1 MLPSKAILL
10 AAGKSSRIA
19 SLSRGL
25 PKPLI
30 RVAETPIIIRNLRWL
45 KSQGITEVFINL
57 HFKPQEIR
65 AVVGDGSALGLAVR
79 YVEESEIL
87 GTAGAV
93 RNIAANWTEIFAVVY
108 GDNLISTDLRRLAEV
123 HQLSGAIITIGLFDR
138 RIHPHTGIAGSRVR
152 VDNAGRI
159 EAFTEGA
166 GDELSTL
173 VNAGIYL
180 MGPSAVHQIPPGCF
194 FDFGRDLF
202 PAMLDANLQL
212 QGELITGYCLGL
224 DTPESYDQAL
234 AIVEEGKVILE

>member
-10 AAGKSSRIA
+10 ATGKSSRIA
-19 SLSRGL
+19 LLSRGL

-65 AVVGDGSALGLAVR
+65 TAVGDGSAFGLAVQ

-108 GDNLISTDLRRLAEV
+108 GDSLISTDLRRLAEV
-123 HQLSGAIITIGLFDR
+123 HQLSGGIITIGLFDR
-138 RIHPHTGIAGSRVR
+138 RIHPHTGIGGGRVR
-152 VDNAGRI
+152 IDNAGHI
-159 EAFTEGA
+159 EAFMEGA
-166 GDELSTL
+166 GDEFSTL

-180 MGPSAVHQIPPGCF
+180 MAPSAVHQIPPRCF

-202 PAMLDANLQL
+202 PAMLDANLHL

-224 DTPESYDQAL
+224 DTPESYHQAL
-234 AIVEEGKVILE
+234 AIVGEGKVILE